1 MRWAFQY
8 KLLLPFSFSLF
19 LSWLFL
25 LFIGIVLTLSSQI
38 PHSVC
43 FLICV
48 STFYHCASTSQTT
61 AQHTV
66 HIYYR
71 CMVTVIGVTI
81 FFTQLFYCFWC
92 CCCYSDPL
100 PCANRGPVCHLQ
112 AAKLHW
118 QQQREAIPRL
128 HRPQLPSGAGRVCIC
143 SGMWGPIHQLINKSI
158 NKSIN
163 LVIK

>member
-1 MRWAFQY
+1 MLLGHISMRWAFQY

-71 CMVTVIGVTI
+71 CITVVVK
-81 FFTQLFYCFWC
+81 YCI
-92 CCCYSDPL
+92 
-100 PCANRGPVCHLQ
+100 V
-112 AAKLHW
+112 
-118 QQQREAIPRL
+118 
-128 HRPQLPSGAGRVCIC
+128 LPSFLLSCFIAFDVVVVILTLCPVPTEALYVTCKLQNCTDSNKGKPFPGYIDPNSLVVQDEYVFVQVCGA
-143 SGMWGPIHQLINKSI
+143 QFIN
-158 NKSIN
+158 
-163 LVIK
+163 